1 MCESRGRGVEAV
13 LIHIYVNRKR
23 ASKKQNIEKKESKKN
38 NNNIFIIRFKTF
50 IFLQFSK
57 KKNFLSS

>member
-38 NNNIFIIRFKTF
+38 NNNNIFIIRFKTF

-57 KKNFLSS
+57 KKIF